1 MSVHSGWEEGVALRR
16 HILALLVAL
25 AAAAF
30 LIWPGQQSA
39 LGNPLTQ
46 VTQITTG
53 GSRTC
58 ALLDGGVKCWGNNS
72 GGGLGDGTRTF
83 RTTPTD
89 VVGLQEGVVSVATAG
104 SHTCALLDTGRVK
117 CWGANLIAE
126 LGDGTITTRTSPV
139 DVCQVYDEALEQC
152 DTPLSSVTAIAAG
165 TFHNC
170 ALTEE
175 ATVFCWGRN
184 THGQLGAVSDGKCSF
199 GGGPFPLA
207 LEGPNPELCSTTA
220 LEVAGLTDVVAVD
233 AGGNH
238 TCAVTIEGRVKCW
251 GANLNRELGTPTTE
265 ICLEVGVVPVDCST
279 APVDVCLAYDE
290 AAAQCDELL
299 AATAVATGGSH
310 TCAVTAAGGAMCW
323 GANFN
328 GALGDGT
335 GLGDVFPP
343 SSPPVDVVGLTQGI
357 AQIAVGTW
365 TSCAVTAEALLFCWG
380 GNEQGQLGDGTGGR
394 SGDRSLVPVSVCED
408 AVCDA
413 PLANVVA
420 VSVGF
425 HTCAL
430 LEEASV
436 RCWGSN
442 TWGQL
447 GDGTICCGLSYNR
460 PAPVDVVA
468 LEAKPTPTPT
478 LTPTPTVTLTP
489 TTTPAPTMTPEVLL
503 GDVNCDGT
511 LTSVDA
517 VLVLQFVA
525 RLLQTLPCPENGD
538 IDEDGALTALDAA
551 LILQHSAGLL
561 ASA

>member
-1 MSVHSGWEEGVALRR
+1 MALRR

-30 LIWPGQQSA
+30 LILPSPQA
-39 LGNPLTQ
+39 TLGNPLTQ

-58 ALLDGGVKCWGNNS
+58 ALLDGGVKCWGNNA
-72 GGGLGDGTRTF
+72 GGGLGDDTRTF

-89 VVGLQEGVVSVATAG
+89 VVGLQEGVVSVAAAA

-126 LGDGTITTRTSPV
+126 LGDGTITNRTSPV

-170 ALTEE
+170 ALTED
-175 ATVFCWGRN
+175 ATVYCWGRN
-184 THGQLGAVSDGKCSF
+184 THGQLGAVSDDKCSF
-199 GGGPFPLA
+199 GDGPFPA
-207 LEGPNPELCSTTA
+207 TSEGLNPELCSTTP

-238 TCAVTIEGRVKCW
+238 TCALTVEGRVKCW
-251 GANLNRELGTPTTE
+251 GVNLNRQLGTPTTE
-265 ICLEVGVVPVDCST
+265 ICLELGVVPIDCST
-279 APVDVCLAYDE
+279 MPVDVCLTYDE
-290 AAAQCDELL
+290 AAAQCDEFL
-299 AATAVATGGSH
+299 AATAVAASGSH
-310 TCAVTAAGGAMCW
+310 SCAVTAAGGAMCW
-323 GANFN
+323 GANFR
-328 GALGDGT
+328 GALGDGNE
-335 GLGDVFPP
+335 LGDVFPP
-343 SSPPVDVVGLTQGI
+343 SSPPVDVVGLTQGVV
-357 AQIAVGTW
+357 QIAVKSS
-365 TSCAVTAEALLFCWG
+365 TSCAVTIEALVMCWG
-380 GNEQGQLGDGTGGR
+380 GNQEGQLGDGTGGR

-408 AVCDA
+408 AVCDT

-420 VSVGF
+420 VSTGS

-430 LEEASV
+430 LEGGAV
-436 RCWGSN
+436 KCWGSN

-447 GDGTICCGLSYNR
+447 GDGTICFGISYNR
-460 PAPVDVVA
+460 PAPVAVVA
-468 LEAKPTPTPT
+468 LDAKP
-478 LTPTPTVTLTP
+478 
-489 TTTPAPTMTPEVLL
+489 TPAPTMTPEVLL
-503 GDVNCDGT
+503 GNVNCDGT

-517 VLVLQFVA
+517 VLVLQVVA
-525 RLLQTLPCPENGD
+525 RLLRTLPCPENGD

-561 ASA
+561 TSA